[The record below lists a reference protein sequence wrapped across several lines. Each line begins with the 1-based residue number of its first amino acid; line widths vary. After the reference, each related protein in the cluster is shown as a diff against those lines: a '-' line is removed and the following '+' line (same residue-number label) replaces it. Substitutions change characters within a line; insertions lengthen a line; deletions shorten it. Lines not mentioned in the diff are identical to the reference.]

1 MSNSNDSDTQD
12 NDDDESV
19 CVICSGTPCEWDEFG
34 PELLSRQSL
43 MVRREVD
50 DDGIEKLI
58 DSAGRTIQNSKMRLY
73 LYRLFTYLKFGH
85 LGRGNRIPIP
95 NCVTSQIRNLY
106 PDKTYT
112 EFRQALERRSVETAN
127 RRRIEEQ
134 QREESNQVEE
144 DKQEEDKEGD
154 EDYVDD
160 EEESE
165 DEE

>member
-1 MSNSNDSDTQD
+1 MSNSNDSDAQD

-19 CVICSGTPCEWDEFG
+19 CVVCGGTPCEWDEYG
-34 PELLSRQSL
+34 PELISRQSL
-43 MVRREVD
+43 MVRREVG

-58 DSAGRTIQNSKMRLY
+58 DSAGRSIPNNKMRLY

-134 QREESNQVEE
+134 QREESKQVE
-144 DKQEEDKEGD
+144 QDKEEEEKGGD
-154 EDYVDD
+154 DDYVYEDESDD
-160 EEESE
+160 E
-165 DEE
+165 